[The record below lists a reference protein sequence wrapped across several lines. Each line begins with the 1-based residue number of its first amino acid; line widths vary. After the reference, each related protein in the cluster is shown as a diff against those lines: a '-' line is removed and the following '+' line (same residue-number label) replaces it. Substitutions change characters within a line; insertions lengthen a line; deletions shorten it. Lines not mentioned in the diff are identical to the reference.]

1 MINALV
7 HNDWNI
13 NEPLISMYDDRLE
26 ILSHGGLPF
35 KQTKEKFLRGIS
47 VPRNRGLMR
56 VFQDLEI
63 SESIGHGILKILET
77 YVEGVFEFSDSFIN
91 VVIPLIRMF

>member
-1 MINALV
+1 
-7 HNDWNI
+7 
-13 NEPLISMYDDRLE
+13 MYDDRLE